1 MRDYRGSSKKLPS
14 DWRTKSS
21 CQKNR
26 QAYNCGAN
34 TGTLF
39 TLSVFFPYV
48 KLRTTNP
55 FSRGFL
61 LCQTEDQHSHSYSVL
76 TESFKHCQG
85 FQWDC
90 LFDLHHRR
98 ETTSTIW
105 YVVQLI
111 LLYCQYLPKF
121 SRKCFNCILQFY
133 QLIWSVLCKGFM
145 LLQSIKVSYYSEKS
159 FFYLLTVFIS
169 H

>member
-61 LCQTEDQHSHSYSVL
+61 LCQTEDQHSHSYFVL

-90 LFDLHHRR
+90 FCLIYIIGEKLHLPFGMLYSWYYCIAGIYRSFP
-98 ETTSTIW
+98 ESVSTA
-105 YVVQLI
+105 
-111 LLYCQYLPKF
+111 YC
-121 SRKCFNCILQFY
+121 
-133 QLIWSVLCKGFM
+133 
-145 LLQSIKVSYYSEKS
+145 S
-159 FFYLLTVFIS
+159 FTN
-169 H
+169 